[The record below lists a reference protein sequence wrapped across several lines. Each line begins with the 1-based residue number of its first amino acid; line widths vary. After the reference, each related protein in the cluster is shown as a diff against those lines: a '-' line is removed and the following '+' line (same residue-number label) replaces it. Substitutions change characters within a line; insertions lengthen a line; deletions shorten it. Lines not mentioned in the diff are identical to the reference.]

1 MCSVW
6 CVPSSILECHQ
17 RPWYSCVFAVFICSV
32 HHLYIQFTIQM
43 CPYAMWSVKCLTI
56 ILTHHGSG
64 RTTKNHTTQTNPQS
78 PPALCSVAVSPNLII
93 EEDEKLHGNW
103 RFRRCSRR
111 TAIALSSPGRGGL
124 GLRTRG
130 WSDDMGRIVLFRGGR
145 KSKIE
150 DQLTPAWL
158 PSWAPT
164 GGWKPLTMVSGW
176 AEWSGSGHNA
186 SGVVVCAWWRC
197 EQ

>member
-1 MCSVW
+1 
-6 CVPSSILECHQ
+6 
-17 RPWYSCVFAVFICSV
+17 
-32 HHLYIQFTIQM
+32 M

-111 TAIALSSPGRGGL
+111 TAIALRQQSRSRRPRFANARLERRHG
-124 GLRTRG
+124 
-130 WSDDMGRIVLFRGGR
+130 SDRSVSGR
-145 KSKIE
+145 KKIE
-150 DQLTPAWL
+150 NRRSVDA
-158 PSWAPT
+158 
-164 GGWKPLTMVSGW
+164 
-176 AEWSGSGHNA
+176 
-186 SGVVVCAWWRC
+186 GVVAVVGANGWLETTNNGLWLGGVER
-197 EQ
+197 QWT